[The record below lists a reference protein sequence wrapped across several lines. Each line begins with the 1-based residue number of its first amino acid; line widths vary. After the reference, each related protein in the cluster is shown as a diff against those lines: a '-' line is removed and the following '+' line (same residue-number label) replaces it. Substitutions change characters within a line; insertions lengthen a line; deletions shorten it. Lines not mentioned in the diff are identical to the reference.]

1 MPGHAVGAII
11 AKDLRLF
18 RRDRFYLFITVL
30 GLVFYVLVFWLL
42 PASAEESIRVGLH
55 LPGGQGLLDQALE
68 GEAAQQGLEVVVFP
82 SSAALEDAVL
92 EGGEVVAGLDFPT
105 DFLSATASGTP
116 TTARVLLTG
125 DAPAVLSEALSAVVT
140 ELALAVAG
148 REGPVTLPAVD
159 ELVLGVDRAGEILS
173 LREQLRPLLLLVV
186 LLVEMF
192 ALASLVA
199 TEIAQRTITA
209 ILATPARVRDV
220 LAAKTVLG
228 TSLAFGQAVLLAAI
242 TATLTRQPVLVIVTL
257 LLGAVL
263 VTGFGLMAGAIGRD
277 FITIVFWSMAFFV
290 PLAIPAFAMLFPG
303 TPALWIRALPT
314 YGLAETLVRVTGYGD
329 GWAEVWPELTLLL
342 VWCVA
347 AFAMGAAVLGRR
359 VVRV

>member
-1 MPGHAVGAII
+1 MPGQAVVAII

-18 RRDRFYLFITVL
+18 LRDRFYLFITVL
-30 GLVFYVLVFWLL
+30 GLAFYVLVFWLL
-42 PASAEESIRVGLH
+42 PATVEESLPIGLH
-55 LPGGQGLLDQALE
+55 LPGGEALLAEGLE
-68 GEAAQQGLEVVVFP
+68 GEVEQGLEVVVFP
-82 SSAALEDAVL
+82 TSAALESAVAA
-92 EGGEVVAGLDFPT
+92 GDEVVAGLDFPQE
-105 DFLSATASGTP
+105 FLAATARGTP
-116 TTARVLLTG
+116 TTARVLLAG
-125 DAPAVLSEALSAVVT
+125 EAPAVLSDALSAVVA
-140 ELALAVAG
+140 EVALAIAG
-148 REGPVTLPAVD
+148 QDPPVVFPEVD
-159 ELVLGVDRAGEILS
+159 ELVLGVDRSGEILS

-220 LAAKTVLG
+220 LAAKMLLG
-228 TSLAFGQAVLLAAI
+228 TSLAFSQAVLLAAV
-242 TATLTRQPVLVIVTL
+242 TATLTRQPVLLVVAL

-303 TPALWIRALPT
+303 TPALWIRLLPT
-314 YGLAETLVRVTGYGD
+314 YGLAETLVRVTGYGE
-329 GWAEVWPELTLLL
+329 GWAEVWPELTMLL

-347 AFAMGAAVLGRR
+347 AFVVGAAVLGRR

>member
-1 MPGHAVGAII
+1 MPGHAVTAII
-11 AKDLRLF
+11 GKDLRLF
-18 RRDRFYLFITVL
+18 LRDRFYLFITVL

-42 PASAEESIRVGLH
+42 PATVEESIRIGLH
-55 LPGGQGLLDQALE
+55 LPGGEALLADGLE
-68 GEAAQQGLEVVVFP
+68 GEAEQGLEVVAFP
-82 SSAALEDAVL
+82 TSRELEAAVL
-92 EGGEVVAGLDFPT
+92 AGDEVLAGLDFPQ
-105 DFLSATASGTP
+105 DFLAATASGTP
-116 TTARVLLTG
+116 TTARVLLSG
-125 DAPAVLSEALSAVVT
+125 EAPAVLDDALSAVVA
-140 ELALAVAG
+140 EVALAFAG
-148 REGPVTLPAVD
+148 REPPVVFPDVD
-159 ELVLGVDRAGEILS
+159 ELVLGVDRSGEYLS
-173 LREQLRPLLLLVV
+173 LQEQLRPLLLLVV

-220 LAAKTVLG
+220 LAAKTLLG
-228 TSLAFGQAVLLAAI
+228 TTLAFSQAVLLAAL
-242 TATLTRQPVLVIVTL
+242 TATLTEEPLLVIVAL

-277 FITIVFWSMAFFV
+277 FITIVFWSVAFFV

-314 YGLAETLVRVTGYGD
+314 YGLAETLVRVTGYGE
-329 GWAEVWPELTLLL
+329 GWGEVWPELAMLL

-347 AFAMGAAVLGRR
+347 AFLAGAAVLGRR

>member
-1 MPGHAVGAII
+1 MPGHAVTAII

-18 RRDRFYLFITVL
+18 LRDRFYLFITVL
-30 GLVFYVLVFWLL
+30 GLAFYVLVFWLL
-42 PASAEESIRVGLH
+42 PATAEESIPIGLH
-55 LPGGQGLLDQALE
+55 LPGGEALLAEGLE
-68 GEAAQQGLEVVVFP
+68 GGVEQGLEVMSFP
-82 SSAALEDAVL
+82 TSAALEAAVL
-92 EGGEVVAGLDFPT
+92 AGDEVVAGLDFPE
-105 DFLSATASGTP
+105 DFLAATASGTA

-125 DAPAVLSEALSAVVT
+125 EAPAVLSEALSAAVT
-140 ELALAVAG
+140 ELALALAG
-148 REGPVTLPAVD
+148 QEPPVTFPEVE
-159 ELVLGVDRAGEILS
+159 ELVLGVDRSGQILS

-199 TEIAQRTITA
+199 AEIAQRTITA

-220 LAAKTVLG
+220 LVAKTVLG

-242 TATLTRQPVLVIVTL
+242 TATLTRQALLVVVAL

-342 VWCVA
+342 VWGVVA
-347 AFAMGAAVLGRR
+347 FGVGAAVLSRR